1 MIRMNRNI
9 FTLIIA
15 LIVSLFFYPEYGFS
29 QKGTIKGRVF
39 NIKNNEPLPFTNI
52 IIENDPQKGASS
64 DTGGNF
70 ILTSVKPGY
79 VKLIA
84 SSVGFKKYVSEDFL
98 VTNAKTVFVEIGME
112 ESATTLQA
120 VDIKPSEFVRKEESP
135 LSLQR
140 LTVEE
145 IERSPGA
152 NRDISKVIQSLPG
165 VASTP
170 AYRNDVIVRG
180 GGSSENRFYLDGV
193 EIPNLNHFATQ
204 GASGGPVGIINVDFI
219 RDLEFY
225 SGAFPAD
232 RGNALSSVLE
242 FSQIDGNKDKFSAR
256 LTLGSSDLG
265 LTLNGPVTKNST
277 LLFSVRRSYLEFLF
291 TLLKL
296 PFLPSYNDYQ
306 LKYKI
311 DLDKRNQI
319 SIISIGSL
327 DNSTL
332 NTGLKNQ
339 TDYQHYILEYLPTY
353 YQWSYTFGI
362 VYRHFRQRGYENWV
376 FSRNMLDNE
385 EHKYRSNV
393 SVPDSLLL
401 NYKSQESENKARYE
415 NITDLGK
422 TKITY
427 GAGLQYSEYT
437 NKTFQKVF
445 IGNEVNNINYNSY
458 LSLLSWNI
466 FGQVTQ
472 SFFKD
477 KLNLSLGI
485 RADANNYSPL
495 MSNLLNQLS
504 PRFSVSY
511 GITSKLFLNFNT
523 GRYYQQPAYTSLGYR
538 NNYGTL
544 VNDSLEIRYITC
556 DHVVLGLEYLPELH
570 SKVSLEG
577 FYKQYGKYPFSLKDS
592 VSIASKGASFDIYGN
607 EALLSISKGRSYGI
621 ELLYRNTDLFGFN
634 IILSYTLVRSE
645 FTDYYG
651 KYIPSAWDNKNLLYI
666 TLGRKFKGNWE
677 IGMKWRYVGGSPY
690 TPYDENKS
698 SIISAW
704 NIQGQ
709 GYLDY
714 SRFNSLR
721 LRAFN
726 QLDLRVDKGFYF
738 RKWSLMLYVDVQNV
752 LGTKADQPD
761 ILVNTQPDGSI
772 IKYTDDK
779 GVERYK
785 LRYIKN
791 PAGTILPSIGIM
803 VEI

>member
-1 MIRMNRNI
+1 MNRNI
-9 FTLIIA
+9 KHLVKVLIIA
-15 LIVSLFFYPEYGFS
+15 FLLFPISCFS
-29 QKGTIKGRVF
+29 QKGTIRGRVF

-52 IIENDPQKGASS
+52 VLENDPQKGVSS
-64 DTGGNF
+64 DTNGLFVLSN
-70 ILTSVKPGY
+70 VMPGY
-79 VKLIA
+79 VRLVA

-98 VTNAKTVFVEIGME
+98 VTNSKTVFVNIGME
-112 ESATTLQA
+112 ESATTLKA

-135 LSLQR
+135 VSLQR
-140 LTVEE
+140 LTIQE
-145 IERSPGA
+145 IEKSPGS

-165 VASTP
+165 VAATP

-219 RDLEFY
+219 RELEFY

-232 RGNALSSVLE
+232 RGDALSSVLE
-242 FSQIDGNKDKFSAR
+242 FTQIDGNKDKFNAR
-256 LTLGSSDLG
+256 LTLGSSDFG
-265 LTLNGPVTKNST
+265 ITVNGPISKNST
-277 LLFSVRRSYLEFLF
+277 LILSVRRSYLQFLF

-319 SIISIGSL
+319 SVISIGSL

-332 NTGLKNQ
+332 NTGLKDQ
-339 TDYQHYILEYLPTY
+339 TDYQQYVLEYLPTY

-385 EHKYRSNV
+385 EHKYSSNV

-401 NYKSQESENKARYE
+401 NYKSQESENKVRYE

-422 TKITY
+422 TRITY
-427 GAGLQYSEYT
+427 GAGIQYSEYT

-445 IGNEVNNINYNSY
+445 TGNEVNIQNYNSY

-466 FGQVTQ
+466 FGQITR
-472 SFFKD
+472 SLYKD
-477 KLNLSLGI
+477 KLNLSFGI
-485 RADANNYSPL
+485 RADANNYSPE
-495 MSNLLNQLS
+495 MSDLLNQLS
-504 PRFSVSY
+504 PRFSASY
-511 GITSKLFLNFNT
+511 SITNKLFLNFNV
-523 GRYYQQPAYTSLGYR
+523 GRYFQQPAYTTLGFR
-538 NNYGTL
+538 NNRGTL
-544 VNDSLEIRYITC
+544 VNDSLGIRYITC
-556 DHVVLGLEYLPELH
+556 DHVVLGMECLPGIH
-570 SKVSLEG
+570 SKVSVEG
-577 FYKQYGKYPFSLKDS
+577 FYKQYGKYPFSVKDS
-592 VSIASKGASFDIYGN
+592 VSIASKGATFDIYGN
-607 EALLSISKGRSYGI
+607 EALLSISKGRAYGM
-621 ELLYRNTDLFGFN
+621 EVLYRNTNLFGFN

-645 FTDYYG
+645 FTDFYG
-651 KYIPSAWDNKNLLYI
+651 KYIPSAWDNRNLLYI

-677 IGMKWRYVGGSPY
+677 VGAKWRYVGGAPY
-690 TPYDENKS
+690 TPYDLNKS
-698 SIISAW
+698 SIVSAW
-704 NIQGQ
+704 NVQPQ

-721 LRAFN
+721 LKAFN
-726 QLDLRVDKGFYF
+726 QLDLRVDKGFF
-738 RKWSLMLYVDVQNV
+738 FKKWSLMLYVDIQN
-752 LGTKADQPD
+752 LLDTQADQPD
-761 ILVNTQPDGSI
+761 ILVNTQPDGSV

-779 GVERYK
+779 GIERYK
-785 LRYIKN
+785 LRYIPN
-791 PAGTILPSIGIM
+791 YAGTILPSIGIM
-803 VEI
+803 IEI

>member
-1 MIRMNRNI
+1 MNRNF
-9 FTLIIA
+9 FTLYIA
-15 LIVSLFFYPEYGFS
+15 LIITLFVSPNYGFS

-52 IIENDPQKGASS
+52 IIENDPQKGISS

-70 ILTSVKPGY
+70 ILTGVKPGY
-79 VKLIA
+79 VRLVA

-98 VTNAKTVFVEIGME
+98 VTNAKIVFVNIGME
-112 ESATTLQA
+112 ESATNLKA

-242 FSQIDGNKDKFSAR
+242 FSQIDGNKDKFNAR

-265 LTLNGPVTKNST
+265 ITLNGPVTKNST
-277 LLFSVRRSYLEFLF
+277 LLFSIRRSYLEFLF

-311 DLDKRNQI
+311 DLDKRNKI

-332 NTGLKNQ
+332 NTGIKNQ
-339 TDYQHYILEYLPTY
+339 TDYQHYVLEYLPDY

-385 EHKYRSNV
+385 EHKYSSNV

-427 GAGLQYSEYT
+427 GAGIQYSEYT

-445 IGNEVNNINYNSY
+445 TGNEVNNINYNSY

-466 FGQVTQ
+466 FGQITQ

-504 PRFSVSY
+504 PRFSASY
-511 GITSKLFLNFNT
+511 EITNKLFLNFNT

-538 NNYGTL
+538 NNKGTL
-544 VNDSLEIRYITC
+544 VNDSLGIRYISC

-570 SKVSLEG
+570 SKVSVEG

-607 EALLSISKGRSYGI
+607 EALLSISKGRSYGM

-651 KYIPSAWDNKNLLYI
+651 KYIPSAWDNRNLLYI
-666 TLGRKFKGNWE
+666 TLGKKFKGNWE

-690 TPYDENKS
+690 TPYYENKS
-698 SIISAW
+698 SIVSAW
-704 NIQGQ
+704 NVQGQ

-721 LRAFN
+721 LKAFN
-726 QLDLRVDKGFYF
+726 QLDLRIDKGFYF
-738 RKWSLMLYVDVQNV
+738 KKWSLMLYIDVQNV

-761 ILVNTQPDGSI
+761 ILVNTQPDGSV

-779 GVERYK
+779 GIERYK
-785 LRYIKN
+785 LRYIQN

>member
-1 MIRMNRNI
+1 MNRTI
-9 FTLIIA
+9 FTFIIA
-15 LIVSLFFYPEYGFS
+15 LILSLFVYPGYGFS
-29 QKGTIKGRVF
+29 QTGTIKGRVL
-39 NIKNNEPLPFTNI
+39 NIKNNESLPFTNI

-70 ILTSVKPGY
+70 VLTGVKPGY
-79 VKLIA
+79 VRLIA

-98 VTNAKTVFVEIGME
+98 VTNAKTVFIEIRME
-112 ESATTLQA
+112 ESTTTLKA

-140 LTVEE
+140 LTIQE
-145 IERSPGA
+145 IEKSPGA

-170 AYRNDVIVRG
+170 AFRNDVIVRG
-180 GGSSENRFYLDGV
+180 GGASENRFYLDGV
-193 EIPNLNHFATQ
+193 EIPNLNHFSTQ

-265 LTLNGPVTKNST
+265 ITLNGPVTKNST
-277 LLFSVRRSYLEFLF
+277 LLFSIRRSYLEFLF

-339 TDYQHYILEYLPTY
+339 TDYQHYILQYLPTY

-362 VYRHFRQRGYENWV
+362 VYRHFRQKGYENWV

-385 EHKYRSNV
+385 EHKYSSNV

-401 NYKSQESENKARYE
+401 NYKSQESENKVRYE

-445 IGNEVNNINYNSY
+445 TGNEVKDINYNSY

-466 FGQVTQ
+466 FSQITH

-477 KLNLSLGI
+477 RLNLSLGI

-504 PRFSVSY
+504 PRFSASY

-538 NNYGTL
+538 NNYGTM
-544 VNDSLEIRYITC
+544 VNDSLGIRYISC

-607 EALLSISKGRSYGI
+607 EALLSISKGRSYGM

-651 KYIPSAWDNKNLLYI
+651 KYIPSAWDSRNLLYI

-698 SIISAW
+698 SIVSAW

-726 QLDLRVDKGFYF
+726 QLDVRVDKGFYF

-761 ILVNTQPDGSI
+761 ILVNTQPDGSV
-772 IKYTDDK
+772 IKYIDNK
-779 GVERYK
+779 GVEHYK
-785 LRYIKN
+785 LRYIQN

>member
-1 MIRMNRNI
+1 MNRNFSI
-9 FTLIIA
+9 LFIIPF
-15 LIVSLFFYPEYGFS
+15 LIVFILSQNVYP
-29 QKGTIKGRVF
+29 QTGTIKGKVF
-39 NIKNNEPLPFTNI
+39 DRKNNEPLPFTNI
-52 IIENDPQKGASS
+52 VIENDLQKGASS
-64 DTGGNF
+64 DTNGNF
-70 ILTSVKPGY
+70 VISNVKPGY
-79 VKLIA
+79 VRLVA
-84 SSVGFKKYVSEDFL
+84 SSVGFRKYVSEDFL
-98 VTNAKTVFVEIGME
+98 VTNSKTVFVDIGLDE
-112 ESATTLQA
+112 AAVTLKA

-135 LSLQR
+135 VSLQT
-140 LTVEE
+140 LTIQE
-145 IERSPGA
+145 IERSPGS

-180 GGSSENRFYLDGV
+180 GGSTENRFYLDGV

-232 RGNALSSVLE
+232 RGNALSSILE

-265 LTLNGPVTKNST
+265 ITLNGPVTKNST

-296 PFLPSYNDYQ
+296 PFLPTYNDYQ

-311 DLDKRNQI
+311 DLDNRNQI

-332 NTGLKNQ
+332 NTGIKNQ
-339 TDYQHYILEYLPTY
+339 TDYQHYVLEYLPVY

-362 VYRHFRQRGYENWV
+362 VYRHFRQKGHENWV

-385 EHKYRSNV
+385 EHKYKSNV
-393 SVPDSLLL
+393 NVPDSLLL
-401 NYKSQESENKARYE
+401 NYKSQESENKIRYE
-415 NITDLGK
+415 NITDLQK

-427 GAGLQYSEYT
+427 GAGLQYAEYT

-445 IGNEVNNINYNSY
+445 TGNELNNINYNSY
-458 LSLLSWNI
+458 LSLLSWSI
-466 FGQVTQ
+466 FGQITR

-477 KLNLSLGI
+477 RLNLSLGI
-485 RADANNYSPL
+485 RADANNYSAE
-495 MSNLLNQLS
+495 MSNMLDQLS
-504 PRFSVSY
+504 PRLSASY
-511 GITSKLFLNFNT
+511 GITNKLFLSFNI
-523 GRYYQQPAYTSLGYR
+523 GRYCQQPAYTSLGYR
-538 NNYGTL
+538 NNRGTL
-544 VNDSLEIRYITC
+544 VNDSLGIRYIIC
-556 DHVVLGLEYLPELH
+556 DHVVLGLEYLPEIH
-570 SKVSLEG
+570 SKLSLEG
-577 FYKQYGKYPFSLKDS
+577 FYKQYARYPFSLQDS

-607 EALLSISKGRSYGI
+607 EALLSISKGRAYGM

-645 FTDYYG
+645 FTDYFG
-651 KYIPSAWDNKNLLYI
+651 KYIPSAWDNRNLLYI
-666 TLGRKFKGNWE
+666 TLGRKLKGNWE
-677 IGMKWRYVGGSPY
+677 IGMKWRYVGGAPY

-698 SIISAW
+698 SIVSAW
-704 NIQGQ
+704 DAQGQ

-714 SRFNSLR
+714 SRFNTLR
-721 LRAFN
+721 LRSFN
-726 QLDLRVDKGFYF
+726 QLDARIDKGFYF
-738 RKWSLMLYVDVQNV
+738 KKWSLMLYVDVQNV
-752 LGTKADQPD
+752 LDTKADQPD
-761 ILVNTQPDGSI
+761 ILVNTQPDGSV
-772 IKYTDDK
+772 IKYIDNK
-779 GVERYK
+779 GIERYK
-785 LRYIKN
+785 LRYIQN
-791 PAGTILPSIGIM
+791 YAGTILPSVGIM

>member
-1 MIRMNRNI
+1 MKSN
-9 FTLIIA
+9 FSTLFIIS
-15 LIVSLFFYPEYGFS
+15 SLFVFILTQNVYP
-29 QKGTIKGRVF
+29 QTGTIKGRVF
-39 NIKNNEPLPFTNI
+39 DRKNNEPLPFTNI
-52 IIENDPQKGASS
+52 IIESDPQKGASS
-64 DTGGNF
+64 DTNGNF
-70 ILTSVKPGY
+70 VISNVKPGY
-79 VKLIA
+79 VRLVA
-84 SSVGFKKYVSEDFL
+84 SSVGFRKYVSEDFL
-98 VTNAKTVFVEIGME
+98 VTNSKTVFVDIGMDE
-112 ESATTLQA
+112 AAVTLKA

-135 LSLQR
+135 VSLQT
-140 LTVEE
+140 LTIQE
-145 IERSPGA
+145 IERSPGS

-180 GGSSENRFYLDGV
+180 GGSTENRFYLDGI

-219 RDLEFY
+219 RELEFY

-242 FSQIDGNKDKFSAR
+242 FSQIDGNKDKFNAR
-256 LTLGSSDLG
+256 LTIGSSDLG
-265 LTLNGPVTKNST
+265 ITLNGPVTKNST

-311 DLDKRNQI
+311 DLNSRNQI

-332 NTGLKNQ
+332 NTGIKNQ
-339 TDYQHYILEYLPTY
+339 TDYQRYVLEYLPVY

-362 VYRHFRQRGYENWV
+362 VYRHFRQKGYENWI

-385 EHKYRSNV
+385 EHKYKSNV
-393 SVPDSLLL
+393 NVPDSLLL
-401 NYKSQESENKARYE
+401 NYKSQESENKIRYE
-415 NITDLGK
+415 NITDLSK
-422 TKITY
+422 TRITY

-445 IGNEVNNINYNSY
+445 TGNEVNNVNYNSY
-458 LSLLSWNI
+458 LSLVSWNI
-466 FGQVTQ
+466 FGQITR

-485 RADANNYSPL
+485 RADANNYSAE
-495 MSNLLNQLS
+495 MSNLLDQLS
-504 PRFSVSY
+504 PRFSASY
-511 GITSKLFLNFNT
+511 GITNKLFLNFNI
-523 GRYYQQPAYTSLGYR
+523 GRYCQQPAYTSLGFR

-544 VNDSLEIRYITC
+544 VNDSLHIHYITC
-556 DHVVLGLEYLPELH
+556 DHVVLGLEYLPEIH

-577 FYKQYGKYPFSLKDS
+577 FYKQYGRYPFSLKDS

-607 EALLSISKGRSYGI
+607 EALLSISKGRAYGM

-634 IILSYTLVRSE
+634 IILSYTFVRSE
-645 FTDYYG
+645 FTDYFG
-651 KYIPSAWDNKNLLYI
+651 KYIPSAWDNRNLLYI

-677 IGMKWRYVGGSPY
+677 IGMKWRYVGGAPY

-698 SIISAW
+698 SIVSAW
-704 NIQGQ
+704 DAQGQ

-714 SRFNSLR
+714 SRFNTLR
-721 LRAFN
+721 VRSFN
-726 QLDLRVDKGFYF
+726 QLDARVDKGFYF
-738 RKWSLMLYVDVQNV
+738 RKWSLMLYVDIQNV
-752 LGTKADQPD
+752 LDNKADQPD
-761 ILVNTQPDGSI
+761 ILVNTQPDGSV
-772 IKYTDDK
+772 IKYIDNK
-779 GVERYK
+779 GIERYK
-785 LRYIKN
+785 LRYIQN
-791 PAGTILPSIGIM
+791 YAGTILPSVGIM